1 MSSKD
6 VSKLCP
12 VRRVLWTTARYL
24 NISITYL
31 NVSLAERFREHRGLS
46 GCHQGT
52 GWPVGLPGWQIWSSL
67 ILNSTEARITRPERE
82 PQLNVTTAASPP
94 PPSPLL
100 SYVDIA
106 TANILY
112 SHSQSILIRIIQTFI
127 FYKIFA
133 AQKLY
138 IFIHALLVHVDKETL
153 CRYTVE
159 LIWSSSSKSLNEAFI
174 WVSSEQIKKRM
185 QILSNIKERLDSFLL
200 TQTSFCSKLSNETF
214 ICDKRHST
222 KS

>member
-1 MSSKD
+1 MDYGEIPQHLNYISECLAGRE
-6 VSKLCP
+6 VSWAQGT
-12 VRRVLWTTARYL
+12 VRLSPRYRLTCGTARLADLVQPYIEL
-24 NISITYL
+24 NWGEDNQARKRT
-31 NVSLAERFREHRGLS
+31 
-46 GCHQGT
+46 T
-52 GWPVGLPGWQIWSSL
+52 
-67 ILNSTEARITRPERE
+67 TECDD
-82 PQLNVTTAASPP
+82 SCP

-200 TQTSFCSKLSNETF
+200 TQTSFCFKLSNETF
-214 ICDKRHST
+214 ISKWETFLSSPQT
-222 KS
+222 VF